1 MPVRILW
8 LIKGLGPGGAE
19 MLLINQ
25 ARARNQQMVDIH
37 AAYLV
42 PWKNHLVTDLQEL
55 GVAVHALE
63 GPNEWDPRWL
73 IRLRRVIVQNN
84 IEVVHVH
91 SPYVAALT
99 RLMVRTIPR
108 GRRPGLVTTE
118 HNRWPRHGKATRVA
132 NRLTLGLD
140 DFTIAVSDDVRSTMP
155 ERHRNRI
162 EVILHG
168 VDLAQIRSF
177 ADQRAAIRE
186 ELNFGDDE
194 IVICIVANFRREKAY
209 EVLIES
215 AVSAL
220 AKSDKLRFVAVGQ
233 GPLEAEMRQLVRDKG
248 ISERFSILGY
258 REDPAAVIA
267 ASDIFTLSSRHEG
280 LPVSIMEA
288 LALAKP
294 VVATDVGGI
303 PQAITNGESGVLVPA
318 DSPQLL
324 AAAYLNLATDPKLR
338 ATMARAAG
346 QAGDRFGITPAQ
358 RRLEEIYLYLA
369 DKRRAPSNRS

>member
-108 GRRPGLVTTE
+108 GLRPGLVTTE